1 MTSLTKAAPAAAIYR
16 LIQDTPERFNLGHA
30 RALVK
35 MSSAA
40 SLVAMLN
47 YVRPLL
53 EPAELIQ
60 VAKEQMLRLDQPAVD
75 LDGWLDIMRA
85 ATDDDIW
92 DAMCTEEKLIHADL
106 DEDLE
111 LYAGPVRF
119 GGVMTWYLSKDE
131 ALVAL
136 PGQRNVATCRAER
149 RRCLLQLC
157 PTGVFV
163 IPLGS
168 EA

>member
-1 MTSLTKAAPAAAIYR
+1 MFPRVALRPHSS
-16 LIQDTPERFNLGHA
+16 
-30 RALVK
+30 ALVGGLDH
-35 MSSAA
+35 SCGGIRLS
-40 SLVAMLN
+40 VDP
-47 YVRPLL
+47 V
-53 EPAELIQ
+53 EL
-60 VAKEQMLRLDQPAVD
+60 LRLD
-75 LDGWLDIMRA
+75 IMSA

-111 LYAGPVRF
+111 LYLGPARF
-119 GGVMTWYLSKDE
+119 GGVITWYLSKDE